1 MNKSAKENFDF
12 IDDILEEISP
22 IEMKKIERRM
32 LNAEKIRKTLDS
44 KGWNNSKLLE
54 ALNMKSLSIIT
65 KWLSGTHNFT
75 QDTLVEIGDVL
86 GINFFETKEPKIT
99 IEFNFPVMENKTSGF
114 DSFSSLEYILNSHQI
129 NLSSSTNNNCT
140 EYQA

>member
-1 MNKSAKENFDF
+1 MNKSAQENFDF

-22 IEMKKIERRM
+22 VEMKKIEQRM
-32 LNAEKIRKTLDS
+32 LNSGKIRKAMDA
-44 KGWNNSKLLE
+44 KGWNNTKLLE
-54 ALNMKSLSIIT
+54 ALNMKSPSIIT

-75 QDTLVEIGDVL
+75 QDTLVEIGEVL
-86 GINFFETKEPKIT
+86 EINFFETKEQKIT

-114 DSFSSLEYILNSHQI
+114 DSFSSLDYILNSNKI
-129 NLSSSTNNNCT
+129 NYSNTLNNNFT

>member
-1 MNKSAKENFDF
+1 MNKSAQENFDF

-114 DSFSSLEYILNSHQI
+114 DSFSSLDYILNSHQI

>member
-1 MNKSAKENFDF
+1 MNKSAQENFDF
-12 IDDILEEISP
+12 IDDILEEMSSV
-22 IEMKKIERRM
+22 EMKKIEQRM
-32 LNAEKIRKTLDS
+32 LNAEKIRKAMDS
-44 KGWNNSKLLE
+44 KGWNNSNLLE

-86 GINFFETKEPKIT
+86 GINFFEAKESKVT
-99 IEFNFPVMENKTSGF
+99 IEFNFPIMENKTSGF
-114 DSFSSLEYILNSHQI
+114 DPFSSLAYILNSHEI
-129 NLSSSTNNNCT
+129 NLSSSISYNCP